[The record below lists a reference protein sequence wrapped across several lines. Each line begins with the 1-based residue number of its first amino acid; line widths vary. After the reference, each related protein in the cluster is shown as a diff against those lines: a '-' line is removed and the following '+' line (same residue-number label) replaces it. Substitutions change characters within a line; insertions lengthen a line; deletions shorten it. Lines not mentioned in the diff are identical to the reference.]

1 MTHFCFSCSIK
12 MPEVSAQNSDLQL
25 LCRGP
30 APEPRRHS
38 PSRSTPA
45 NSTSRSFKNGLQ
57 PNPDEEHS
65 GGRRPAGC
73 DSLWLSRYD
82 QRSHTAGASSDSP
95 EPRLTRDRFSSTDKL
110 ANCCK
115 SVSVSMIQE
124 PITGYMIQKPHP
136 PCVPAVMW
144 VTHLWQ
150 RRQRL
155 CLWFWQFKELCLLL
169 PAAFRRQQE
178 FTASIS
184 KLTGSKPRSSHSSRF
199 KKRWRSSFLSPAPLL
214 LIPFLLCSFTGKPKG
229 KQPLYRWPP
238 HPPTPSSPSSPPL
251 PPPPHFPPH
260 PRFRQMKPLRKATP
274 SRPATSPPANQE
286 LAKMVLIRN

>member
-1 MTHFCFSCSIK
+1 MMECDSLLLFMSHKNAWGLRSELRSPASLQRTGTRAKTPFTFSFYACKLNLKIF
-12 MPEVSAQNSDLQL
+12 Q
-25 LCRGP
+25 
-30 APEPRRHS
+30 
-38 PSRSTPA
+38 
-45 NSTSRSFKNGLQ
+45 NGLQ
-57 PNPDEEHS
+57 WNPDEERS

-95 EPRLTRDRFSSTDKL
+95 EPRLTRFSSTDKL

-115 SVSVSMIQE
+115 SVSVSMIPE

-144 VTHLWQ
+144 VNHLWQ

-155 CLWFWQFKELCLLL
+155 CLCFWQLKELRLFL

-178 FTASIS
+178 FTASMS

-214 LIPFLLCSFTGKPKG
+214 IPFHGFLSQESQKG
-229 KQPLYRWPP
+229 SNHYIGAPLVHR
-238 HPPTPSSPSSPPL
+238 
-251 PPPPHFPPH
+251 
-260 PRFRQMKPLRKATP
+260 
-274 SRPATSPPANQE
+274 PPA
-286 LAKMVLIRN
+286 LHHHLHCLPYLISPHVPDSGWWNLCRKQLRVDLRLHLQPTKN

>member
-1 MTHFCFSCSIK
+1 MTHFCFSCNIK

-199 KKRWRSSFLSPAPLL
+199 KKRWRSSFLSPAALL
-214 LIPFLLCSFTGKPKG
+214 LIPFHGVLSQESQKGSNHYTGGPLIHRLPPLHHHLHCLPHLISPHIPDSGRWNLCG
-229 KQPLYRWPP
+229 KQLRVDLQL
-238 HPPTPSSPSSPPL
+238 HLQPT
-251 PPPPHFPPH
+251 
-260 PRFRQMKPLRKATP
+260 K
-274 SRPATSPPANQE
+274 N
-286 LAKMVLIRN
+286 